1 MKYQTGDRIL
11 LLHSKEEG
19 TVIDI
24 INDKMVM
31 VEVSG
36 TSFPVYLDQIDFP
49 YFHRFTQKQ
58 APLPPKRT
66 PGEEIRPEIR
76 QVKPQIPQ
84 EPPKQQQKP
93 LSKVQYHNNRAE
105 KGVFLSMLPVF
116 EFDGMDDVVS
126 VLKFHLLNE
135 TNHVYNYHFEI
146 WLKDALFLELKQE
159 VHPFQHM
166 YLADLQFD
174 QLNDNPRFE
183 FTFTPREADL
193 KLAASY
199 QKTWK
204 VKAKQLFQQLGEL
217 QLKEKATIEYLLF
230 DKYPLR
236 EDKEYGFTPQ
246 DLKKLS
252 TLTTNVKVKE
262 TTPVTARYEI
272 DLHIQK
278 LTDDWKGLTNLEM
291 LGIQLNEFQHY
302 LDLAIS
308 QHQQSMIV
316 IHGIGTGKLRDEVHE
331 ILKTTPEVK
340 FFVNQYHP
348 FYGYGATEI
357 FFK

>member
-1 MKYQTGDRIL
+1 MKYQTGDKIL

-19 TVIDI
+19 TVVDI

-31 VEVSG
+31 VEING

-49 YFHRFTQKQ
+49 YFHRFSQKKD
-58 APLPPKRT
+58 PLPPKRT
-66 PGEEIRPEIR
+66 PGEEIRRE
-76 QVKPQIPQ
+76 KPAPVVN
-84 EPPKQQQKP
+84 KP
-93 LSKVQYHNNRAE
+93 E
-105 KGVFLSMLPVF
+105 KGMFLSMLPVF
-116 EFDGMDDVVS
+116 EFDGMDDAVTT
-126 VLKFHLLNE
+126 LKFHLLNE
-135 TNHVYNYHFEI
+135 TKSSYSYHFEI
-146 WLKDALFLELKQE
+146 WLNNALFLELKQE
-159 VHPFQHM
+159 VLPFQHT

-174 QLNDNPRFE
+174 QLNDKARFE
-183 FTFTPREADL
+183 FTFVPKEADL

-204 VKAKQLFQQLGEL
+204 IKAKQLFQQLAEL
-217 QLKEKATIEYLLF
+217 QQKQKATIDYVLF

-236 EDKEYGFTPQ
+236 QEKDAYGFSPQ

-252 TLTTNVKVKE
+252 TLTSNLSIKD
-262 TTPVTARYEI
+262 TTPVTAKYEV
-272 DLHIQK
+272 DLHIEK
-278 LTDDWKGLTNLEM
+278 LTDDWKGLSNLEM

-308 QHQQSMIV
+308 QRQSSMIV
-316 IHGIGTGKLRDEVHE
+316 IHGVGTGKLRDEVHE
-331 ILKTTPEVK
+331 ILKTVPEVK